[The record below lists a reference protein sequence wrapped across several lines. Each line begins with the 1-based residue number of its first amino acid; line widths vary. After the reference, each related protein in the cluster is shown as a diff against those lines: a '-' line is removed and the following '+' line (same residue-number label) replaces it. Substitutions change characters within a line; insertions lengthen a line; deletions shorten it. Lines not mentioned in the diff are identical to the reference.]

1 MNESTEGFCR
11 SGRRRSFIEEGPK
24 TEKAQETRSEHQQ
37 AEHTDLGVV
46 LHVDILP
53 VLPVASTQ
61 EVTEEER
68 PLGDDVVH
76 IHVVVLLHLLGQQG
90 LEPVSV
96 LVVHK
101 AILEYSTALVVPQA
115 Q

>member
-1 MNESTEGFCR
+1 MNESREGFCR
-11 SGRRRSFIEEGPK
+11 SGRGRPFTEQGPK
-24 TEKAQETRSEHQQ
+24 TEKAQEARSEHHQ
-37 AEHTDLGVV
+37 AEHTDLGVI
-46 LHVDILP
+46 LHVYILP

-68 PLGDDVVH
+68 PLGDDVVN

-101 AILEYSTALVVPQA
+101 AILEHPTALVVPQA